1 MGRARAAI
9 HAEWEPDALS
19 RSRWSAAHTLKE
31 IEEAEAEAT
40 GKRQRLIA
48 GARCGNGCAPPF
60 VSINRG
66 GGMMFVGTLVE
77 VYEPVRG
84 VNLKALPEE

>member
-1 MGRARAAI
+1 MERARAAT

-19 RSRWSAAHTLKE
+19 RARWSAAHTLKE

-48 GARCGNGCAPPF
+48 KAREGMER
-60 VSINRG
+60 IN
-66 GGMMFVGTLVE
+66 
-77 VYEPVRG
+77 
-84 VNLKALPEE
+84 NLLGEAQATRQRKARR

>member
-1 MGRARAAI
+1 MERARAAT

-19 RSRWSAAHTLKE
+19 RARWSAAHTLKE

-48 GARCGNGCAPPF
+48 EAREGMEW
-60 VSINRG
+60 INDLLGEAQATRQ
-66 GGMMFVGTLVE
+66 
-77 VYEPVRG
+77 R
-84 VNLKALPEE
+84 KARR

>member
-31 IEEAEAEAT
+31 IEEAEAEAA
-40 GKRQRLIA
+40 GKRKYRE
-48 GARCGNGCAPPF
+48 P
-60 VSINRG
+60 
-66 GGMMFVGTLVE
+66 GTSRRPAE
-77 VYEPVRG
+77 IP
-84 VNLKALPEE
+84 A